1 MKFNYDE
8 MDFLISD
15 IEEQSKD
22 FDEIIE
28 YLEEVEKLIN
38 QNSTNGFLENIEINE
53 MISTIKDFQEEQLED
68 FKDHIVAIKNALKD
82 ADKEMANNIK

>member
-1 MKFNYDE
+1 MKFNYEE

-68 FKDHIVAIKNALKD
+68 FKDHIAAIQKALQE

>member
-1 MKFNYDE
+1 MKFNYE
-8 MDFLISD
+8 AMDFLISD
-15 IEEQSKD
+15 IEEQSK
-22 FDEIIE
+22 
-28 YLEEVEKLIN
+28 YVEEVIDFLENVEGLID

-68 FKDHIVAIKNALKD
+68 FKDHIAVIKNALKE